1 MIKSKLMRVDFHC
14 HILPGID
21 DGSSCVKESTE
32 LLAMQRNQGIETVAA
47 TPHFNAERRSPSE
60 FLEKRQAAYE
70 RLKQAGP
77 LPLEDIRLG
86 AEVRYYS
93 GISRMSGLETL
104 RLQGS
109 KLLLL
114 EMPFTPWTDYMERE
128 LYELSC
134 SGDIILML
142 AHIER
147 FFGYM
152 RRNTLENLLNQG
164 ILMQTNTGFFTDRKT
179 GRKALRML
187 RDGMIHAVG
196 TDCHNTVTRPPDY
209 DLFEKAVTKKFG
221 NGFFESF
228 VNSSASLLE
237 DNI

>member
-1 MIKSKLMRVDFHC
+1 MRVDFHC

-21 DGSSCVKESTE
+21 DGSSCVEESIE
-32 LLAMQRNQGIETVAA
+32 LLAMQKNQGIETVAA
-47 TPHFNAERRSPSE
+47 TPHFNAERRSPRE
-60 FLEKRQAAYE
+60 FIEKRQAAYE
-70 RLKQAGP
+70 SLKQAGP
-77 LPLEDIRLG
+77 LPIEDIRLG

-93 GISRMSGLETL
+93 GISRMSGLEEL
-104 RLQGS
+104 RLEGT

-114 EMPFTPWTDYMERE
+114 EMTFTPWTDFMERE
-128 LYELSC
+128 LCELSC

-147 FFGYM
+147 FFKYM
-152 RRNTLENLLNQG
+152 RRNTLEELLSQG
-164 ILMQTNTGFFTDRKT
+164 ILMQTNTGFFAERKT
-179 GRKALRML
+179 CRKALRML

-221 NGFFESF
+221 SGFFEDF
-228 VNSSASLLE
+228 AVSSASLLE